1 MSVETFVTD
10 KAGLQKFYEAII
22 TRHETYA
29 PVEKFG
35 KFDFKR
41 VALLSECDPES
52 PISKTQSIKPLFFP
66 RSAKIMK
73 YVATSAGTEVSE
85 VDDDPLAGKRVILGA
100 KHCDARALQV
110 LDKVYNWDY
119 IDTDYQKRR
128 ENTVIVSKRCDKAD
142 THCFCT
148 SLDYDLENLDAM
160 DVLIVNGPDGKI
172 YIKSKTPKG
181 DELLRTDVT
190 RHVSR
195 ITEEVSDPDLK
206 KQYEAFAGSFRLK
219 MNYKEVNEKLSKIF
233 DTPQFE
239 NVSGNC
245 VSCNTCAFVC
255 PTCHCFKISD
265 EKVKDTGLRY
275 KSYDSCNNGYFT
287 LMAGGHNP
295 RPVKY
300 RRWRQRAMHKF
311 VYYKERFGENLCV
324 GCGKCTISCPVN
336 ISIFEVVNQ
345 VAGGE

>member
-1 MSVETFVTD
+1 MSFSTYSTD
-10 KAGLQKFYEAII
+10 KPGLQKFYEAIVGK
-22 TRHETYA
+22 HETYA

-35 KFDFKR
+35 KFDFKK
-41 VALLSECDPES
+41 VGTLEACDPDS
-52 PISKTQSIKPLFFP
+52 PIAKTMSIKPLFFP

-73 YVATSAGTEVSE
+73 YTATSAGTEVKDTDE
-85 VDDDPLAGKRVILGA
+85 DPLAGKRVILGV
-100 KHCDARALQV
+100 KHCDARSLQV
-110 LDKVYNWDY
+110 LDKVYHWDY
-119 IDTDYQKRR
+119 HDTDYQKRR
-128 ENTVIVSKRCDKAD
+128 DNTIIISTRCDKAG

-148 SLDYDLENLDAM
+148 SLDYDVENLDAM
-160 DVLIVNGPDGKI
+160 DVLLVNGQDGKI
-172 YIKSKTPKG
+172 YLTARSEKG
-181 DELLRTDVT
+181 EAFLKEQTSLQSAAGSQQSV
-190 RHVSR
+190 
-195 ITEEVSDPDLK
+195 EEEMK
-206 KQYEAFAGSFRLK
+206 KQYATFANSFRLK
-219 MNYKEVNEKLSKIF
+219 MNYKEVNERLAKLF
-233 DTPQFE
+233 DSPEFE
-239 NVSGNC
+239 TVSGNC

-265 EKVKDTGLRY
+265 EKIKDSGVRY
-275 KSYDSCNNGYFT
+275 KSHDSCNNGYFT

-345 VAGGE
+345 VATD